1 MGLTAECTIPSAL
14 CDILDAKA
22 ERFAALPPFYKSVN
36 VEPLQSNLLG
46 YLVSWLLFEP
56 LDQTDQGKCRAVLHT
71 NLFHPL
77 PTRLRALYPHSIKRC
92 RYTANDRHT
101 FPSKSLDSHFQS
113 AENKTYIFPP
123 YASSN

>member
-36 VEPLQSNLLG
+36 VEPLQSNLPG

-56 LDQTDQGKCRAVLHT
+56 LDQTDQGRCGAVLHP
-71 NLFHPL
+71 NPLNPSFLDSLFHGL
-77 PTRLRALYPHSIKRC
+77 FLNLWIKRIKESVELC
-92 RYTANDRHT
+92 FIQIFFILYRRG
-101 FPSKSLDSHFQS
+101 FEHF
-113 AENKTYIFPP
+113 IRIV
-123 YASSN
+123 